1 MGFANELFRPN
12 NAGKDL
18 KLAILKMMN
27 KIKVEPSVSDILK
40 RCNISSIY
48 KRKGSRNDFSN
59 YMGIFRVTIL
69 RAVLDNL
76 IYNDEYQNIDDNLTD
91 SNVGA

>member
-1 MGFANELFRPN
+1 MGFFRPN

-27 KIKVEPSVSDILK
+27 KIKVEQSVPDIIK

-48 KRKGSRNDFSN
+48 KRKGSRKDFSN
-59 YMGIFRVTIL
+59 YRGIFRVTTL
-69 RAVLDNL
+69 RAVLDKL